1 MNAAAAIRRNKRI
14 LVGVTGGVAAY
25 KSPDL
30 VRRLLERGADV
41 RVVMTEAAKE
51 FITPLTLQA
60 VSGHPVFQ
68 YLLDTD
74 AESGMGHIELA
85 RWAETIVVAPATA
98 NFISKV
104 VHGEANDLLSALILA
119 SEAELIIAPAMNQ
132 QMWQNRATRENL
144 KVLETRGIRTIG
156 PAQGNQA
163 CGENGPGRMTE
174 PEQIA
179 QQILGDGI
187 PQLLAGKSV
196 LITAGPTWEAIDPVR
211 GITNRSSGK
220 MGFSVARAAIDF
232 GAEVTLISG
241 PVNLETPSRLRRIN
255 VISAEQMRDQVMQHV
270 DTADIFISVAAVADY
285 RPVQVA
291 SQKIKKNDEQTTIT
305 LIRNPDILAQVAASA
320 NRPFTV
326 GFAAETENLVDNAYN
341 KLKAKNVDMIVANDV
356 AGNESVFDSEDNAVT
371 LLYFRNEANRNRDK
385 VDKSTIA
392 RTDKYRLAVRIIEE
406 ISGLLDN
413 VMNNPADEL
422 VSGTVKPGKYLA
434 GVKP

>member
-1 MNAAAAIRRNKRI
+1 MNAAATIHRSKRI

-30 VRRLLERGADV
+30 VRRLLERGAEV
-41 RVVMTEAAKE
+41 RVVMTEAAKA

-68 YLLDTD
+68 HLLDTD

-85 RWAETIVVAPATA
+85 RWAETIIVAPATA

-104 VHGEANDLLSALILA
+104 AHGEANDLLSALILA
-119 SEAELIIAPAMNQ
+119 SEAELVIAPAMNQ
-132 QMWQNRATRENL
+132 QMWQNQATRENL
-144 KVLETRGIRTIG
+144 KMLEARGIRTIG
-156 PAQGNQA
+156 PAQGKQA

-179 QQILGDGI
+179 RQILGDGI

-196 LITAGPTWEAIDPVR
+196 LVTAGPTWEAIDPVR

-232 GAEVTLISG
+232 GADVTLVCG
-241 PVNLETPSRLRRIN
+241 PVNLETPSAVRRIN
-255 VISAEQMRDQVMQHV
+255 VISAQQMRDQVMQYV
-270 DTADIFISVAAVADY
+270 DKADIFISVAAVADY
-285 RPVQVA
+285 RPAQTA
-291 SQKIKKNDEQTTIT
+291 SQKIKKNNERTTIALT
-305 LIRNPDILAQVAASA
+305 RNPDILAEVAALA
-320 NRPFTV
+320 NRPFTA
-326 GFAAETENLVDNAYN
+326 GFAAETENLLDNATT

-371 LLYFRNEANRNRDK
+371 ALYFRDEEDRGRGK
-385 VDKSTIA
+385 VGKATLA
-392 RTDKYRLAVRIIEE
+392 RTDKYRLAVWILEE
-406 ISGLLDN
+406 ITGLLGCN
-413 VMNNPADEL
+413 A
-422 VSGTVKPGKYLA
+422 SSKS
-434 GVKP
+434 

>member
-1 MNAAAAIRRNKRI
+1 MNSAATIRRNKRI

-41 RVVMTEAAKE
+41 RVVMTEAAKA

-68 YLLDTD
+68 HLLDTD

-104 VHGEANDLLSALILA
+104 AHGEANDLLSALILA

-144 KVLETRGIRTIG
+144 KMLETRGIRTIG

-187 PQLLAGKSV
+187 PQLLEGKSV

-211 GITNRSSGK
+211 GITNHSSGK

-270 DTADIFISVAAVADY
+270 DTADLFISVAAVADY

-305 LIRNPDILAQVAASA
+305 LVRNPDILAQVAASP

-356 AGNESVFDSEDNAVT
+356 AGNEDVFDSEDNAVT
-371 LLYFRNEANRNRDK
+371 LLYFRNEANRNNDK
-385 VDKSTIA
+385 VDQSTIA

-406 ISGLLDN
+406 ISGLLEQY
-413 VMNNPADEL
+413 DEQ
-422 VSGTVKPGKYLA
+422 PG
-434 GVKP
+434 

>member
-1 MNAAAAIRRNKRI
+1 MNSAATIRRNKRI

-41 RVVMTEAAKE
+41 RVVMTEAAKA

-68 YLLDTD
+68 HLLDTD

-104 VHGEANDLLSALILA
+104 AHGEANDLLSALILA

-144 KVLETRGIRTIG
+144 KMLETRGIRTIG

-187 PQLLAGKSV
+187 PQLLEGKSV

-211 GITNRSSGK
+211 GITNHSSGK

-305 LIRNPDILAQVAASA
+305 LVRNPDILAQVAASP

-356 AGNESVFDSEDNAVT
+356 AGNEDVFDSEDNAVT
-371 LLYFRNEANRNRDK
+371 LLYFRNEANRNNDK
-385 VDKSTIA
+385 VDQSTIA

-406 ISGLLDN
+406 ISGLLEQY
-413 VMNNPADEL
+413 DEQ
-422 VSGTVKPGKYLA
+422 PG
-434 GVKP
+434 

>member
-1 MNAAAAIRRNKRI
+1 MNPASTIHRSKRI

-30 VRRLLERGADV
+30 VRRLLERGANV
-41 RVVMTEAAKE
+41 RVVMTEAAQA

-68 YLLDTD
+68 HLLDTD

-104 VHGEANDLLSALILA
+104 VHGEASDLLSTLILA

-132 QMWQNRATRENL
+132 QMWQNQATRENL
-144 KVLETRGIRTIG
+144 KILKARGIRTIG

-179 QQILGDGI
+179 RQILGDGI
-187 PQLLAGKSV
+187 PRLLAGKSV
-196 LITAGPTWEAIDPVR
+196 LVTAGPTWEAIDPVR

-232 GAEVTLISG
+232 GADVTLVCG
-241 PVNLETPSRLRRIN
+241 PVHLEMPSAVRRIN
-255 VISAEQMRDQVMQHV
+255 VISAQQMRDQVMQYV
-270 DTADIFISVAAVADY
+270 DQADIFISVAAVADY
-285 RPVQVA
+285 RPVQTA
-291 SQKIKKNDEQTTIT
+291 SQKIKKNNERTTIT
-305 LIRNPDILAQVAASA
+305 LTRNPDILAEVAALE
-320 NRPFTV
+320 NRPFTI
-326 GFAAETENLVDNAYN
+326 GFAAETGNLLDNATI

-356 AGNESVFDSEDNAVT
+356 AGNPVFDSGDNAVT
-371 LLYFRNEANRNRDK
+371 LLYFRDEENRGRGK
-385 VDKSTIA
+385 VEKVALA
-392 RTDKYRLAVRIIEE
+392 RTDKYRLAVRILEE
-406 ISGLLDN
+406 ITGLLGCN
-413 VMNNPADEL
+413 A
-422 VSGTVKPGKYLA
+422 SSKS
-434 GVKP
+434 

>member
-1 MNAAAAIRRNKRI
+1 MNSAATIRRNKRI

-41 RVVMTEAAKE
+41 RVVMTEAAKA

-68 YLLDTD
+68 HLLDTD

-104 VHGEANDLLSALILA
+104 AHGEANDLLSALILA

-144 KVLETRGIRTIG
+144 KMLETRGIRTIG

-187 PQLLAGKSV
+187 PQLLEGKSV

-211 GITNRSSGK
+211 GITNHSSGR

-255 VISAEQMRDQVMQHV
+255 VISAEQMREQVMQHV

-305 LIRNPDILAQVAASA
+305 LVRNPDILAQVAASP

-356 AGNESVFDSEDNAVT
+356 AGNEDVFDSEDNAVT
-371 LLYFRNEANRNRDK
+371 LLYFRNEANRNNDK
-385 VDKSTIA
+385 VDQSTIA

-406 ISGLLDN
+406 ISGLLEQC
-413 VMNNPADEL
+413 DEQ
-422 VSGTVKPGKYLA
+422 PG
-434 GVKP
+434 

>member
-1 MNAAAAIRRNKRI
+1 MNPASTIHRSKRI

-41 RVVMTEAAKE
+41 RVVMTEAAQA

-68 YLLDTD
+68 HLLDAD

-104 VHGEANDLLSALILA
+104 AHGEASDLLSTLILA

-132 QMWQNRATRENL
+132 QMWQNQATRENL
-144 KVLETRGIRTIG
+144 KILEARGIRTIG

-179 QQILGDGI
+179 RQILGDGI
-187 PQLLAGKSV
+187 PRLLAGKSV

-211 GITNRSSGK
+211 GMTNRSSGK

-232 GAEVTLISG
+232 GADVTLICG
-241 PVNLETPSRLRRIN
+241 PANLETPPAVRRIN
-255 VISAEQMRDQVMQHV
+255 VISAQQMRDQVMQSV
-270 DTADIFISVAAVADY
+270 DQADIFISVAAVADY
-285 RPVQVA
+285 RPVQTA
-291 SQKIKKNDEQTTIT
+291 PQKIKKNDEQTTIT
-305 LIRNPDILAQVAASA
+305 LIRNPDILAEVAALG
-320 NRPFTV
+320 NRPFTA
-326 GFAAETENLVDNAYN
+326 GFAAETENLLDHATI

-356 AGNESVFDSEDNAVT
+356 AGNPVFDSGDNVVT
-371 LLYFRNEANRNRDK
+371 LLYFRDEEGRERGK
-385 VDKSTIA
+385 VEKTALA
-392 RTDKYRLAVRIIEE
+392 RTDKYRLAVRILEE
-406 ISGLLDN
+406 IAGLI
-413 VMNNPADEL
+413 EQR
-422 VSGTVKPGKYLA
+422 GTKS
-434 GVKP
+434 